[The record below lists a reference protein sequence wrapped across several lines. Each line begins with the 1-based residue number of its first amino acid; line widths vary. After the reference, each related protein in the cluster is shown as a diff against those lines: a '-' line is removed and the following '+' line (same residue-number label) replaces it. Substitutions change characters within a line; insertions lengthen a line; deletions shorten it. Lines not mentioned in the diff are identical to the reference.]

1 MRPRRSMFGPL
12 FLILLGAALLVNN
25 LYPEISLTAIFA
37 AHWPWILIAWGGFRL
52 IENIA
57 AASSGGA
64 PPRPIGAGGV
74 FLALLL
80 ILVGSSLH
88 AARDP
93 GGLFETFV
101 GRLDPDLAGVD

>member
-25 LYPEISLTAIFA
+25 LYPEISLTAMFA

-64 PPRPIGAGGV
+64 
-74 FLALLL
+74 
-80 ILVGSSLH
+80 SS
-88 AARDP
+88 P
-93 GGLFETFV
+93 
-101 GRLDPDLAGVD
+101 